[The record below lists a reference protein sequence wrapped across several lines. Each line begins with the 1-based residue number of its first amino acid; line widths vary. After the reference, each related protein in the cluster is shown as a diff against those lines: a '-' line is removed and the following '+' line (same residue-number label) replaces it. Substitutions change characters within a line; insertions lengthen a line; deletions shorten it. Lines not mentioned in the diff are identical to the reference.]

1 MKSILAY
8 IVFVV
13 LVFISCNSTNKKEK
27 SVSILNE
34 PNSSAQPKTKIEEKQ
49 NSINSTPLEKSNPK
63 PSKPFK
69 FKSSKSI
76 FITDKYYKDTI
87 ATIEIP
93 NFYYL
98 EKNTSITNDLS
109 GLHYHAN
116 LTGFVDATLKFS
128 IIRDYNSLD
137 ELFNNIRT
145 GIDFNQASNSF
156 KKLETINNYQ
166 AYRLERKWKLKRD
179 LSTFKKGEIY
189 VRKYLIEI
197 KDMFLVIDY
206 SCHQNVK
213 AQIEATN
220 NLLLETLKAY

>member
-13 LVFISCNSTNKKEK
+13 LIFISCNSTNKKEK

-76 FITDKYYKDTI
+76 FITDKYY
-87 ATIEIP
+87 
-93 NFYYL
+93 N
-98 EKNTSITNDLS
+98 
-109 GLHYHAN
+109 
-116 LTGFVDATLKFS
+116 
-128 IIRDYNSLD
+128 
-137 ELFNNIRT
+137 
-145 GIDFNQASNSF
+145 
-156 KKLETINNYQ
+156 
-166 AYRLERKWKLKRD
+166 
-179 LSTFKKGEIY
+179 
-189 VRKYLIEI
+189 
-197 KDMFLVIDY
+197 MFLVIDY